1 MTDRVFRNADAT
13 AFGDRR
19 SDRQITGDRQ
29 RASRQRAAGTNDTC
43 CLCLRY
49 SCLPARSEAL
59 DVSKLQLNI
68 SLYPWFRAA
77 SDGHAWITVFFLYM
91 SQSLPLDQVI
101 ELSAVYYLSVFLLEV
116 PSGYFSDRIGR
127 RRTLLIAA
135 TALIAS
141 YCCFIFGAGFGWFA
155 AGQFLLAM
163 GIAMQSGT
171 DTAFHYDSLK
181 ALGRDS
187 EYAEREAK
195 AEQWGMVM
203 LAIATLSGGILGLID
218 LRLAYVFS
226 LFSATVMVL
235 LAWRFVEPVHADES
249 NAIPQSFARVV
260 WDCCLRLRDPVLG
273 WVFAVVI
280 VLYAMAHIVYEF
292 YQPYIT
298 VLQLPLLEASAYAPL
313 ISGVVIS
320 VSMFGGAIGARA
332 SMAWQMKLGLTG
344 VLAVAMLLQLGIVA
358 AMAVAVSPAVLALVC
373 LRNFPMSLVHAPV
386 RAAIAPRIERRQR
399 ATYLSIQG
407 LAERLFFALLLLL
420 LASGLQRG
428 APIAESTLMS
438 ILTVTLGIGL
448 ASAIVLFA
456 CSGRIRRALSGEPTG
471 D

>member
-1 MTDRVFRNADAT
+1 VPN
-13 AFGDRR
+13 
-19 SDRQITGDRQ
+19 
-29 RASRQRAAGTNDTC
+29 
-43 CLCLRY
+43 
-49 SCLPARSEAL
+49 
-59 DVSKLQLNI
+59 LQLNI
-68 SLYPWFRAA
+68 GLYPWFRAA

-135 TALIAS
+135 AAFIAS
-141 YCCFIFGAGFGWFA
+141 YVCFIVGAGYWWFA
-155 AGQFLLAM
+155 VGQFLLATGM
-163 GIAMQSGT
+163 AMQSGT

-181 ALGRDS
+181 TLGRES
-187 EYAEREAK
+187 EYAQREAK
-195 AEQWGMVM
+195 AEQWGLIM
-203 LAIATLSGGILGLID
+203 LAIATLSGGLLGMID

-226 LFSATVMVL
+226 LISASAMAL

-249 NAIPQSFARVV
+249 RAMQSFTRVV
-260 WDCCLRLRDPVLG
+260 GDCCLRLRDPVLG

-298 VLQLPLLEASAYAPL
+298 LLQLPALEASAYAPL

-320 VSMFGGAIGARA
+320 LSMFGGAIGARA
-332 SMAWQMKLGLTG
+332 SIAWELKLGLVG
-344 VLAVAMLLQLGIVA
+344 VLSVAMLIQLGIVA
-358 AMAVAVSPAVLALVC
+358 VMAIAVSPAVLALVC

-399 ATYLSIQG
+399 ATYLSLQG
-407 LAERLFFALLLLL
+407 LAERFFFALLLLL
-420 LASGLQRG
+420 LASGLERG
-428 APIAESTLMS
+428 APITESTLTS
-438 ILTVTLGIGL
+438 ILTATLWIGV
-448 ASAIVLFA
+448 ASTIVLFA
-456 CSGRIRRALSGEPTG
+456 FGGRIRRALPTKSSGK
-471 D
+471 

>member
-1 MTDRVFRNADAT
+1 VPN
-13 AFGDRR
+13 
-19 SDRQITGDRQ
+19 
-29 RASRQRAAGTNDTC
+29 
-43 CLCLRY
+43 
-49 SCLPARSEAL
+49 
-59 DVSKLQLNI
+59 LQLNI
-68 SLYPWFRAA
+68 GLYPWFRAA

-135 TALIAS
+135 AAFIAS
-141 YCCFIFGAGFGWFA
+141 YVCFIVGAGFWWFA
-155 AGQFLLAM
+155 AGQFLLATGM
-163 GIAMQSGT
+163 AMQSGT

-181 ALGRDS
+181 ALGRET
-187 EYAEREAK
+187 EYAQREAK
-195 AEQWGMVM
+195 AEQWGLIM
-203 LAIATLSGGILGLID
+203 LAIATLSGGLLGMID

-226 LFSATVMVL
+226 LISASAMAL

-249 NAIPQSFARVV
+249 TAIPQSFTRVV
-260 WDCCLRLRDPVLG
+260 WGCCLRLRDPVLG

-298 VLQLPLLEASAYAPL
+298 LLQLPLLEASAYAPL

-332 SMAWQMKLGLTG
+332 SIGWELKLGLVG
-344 VLAVAMLLQLGIVA
+344 VLSVAMLIQLGIVA
-358 AMAVAVSPAVLALVC
+358 VMAIAVSPAVLALVC

-386 RAAIAPRIERRQR
+386 RAAIAPRIERHQR
-399 ATYLSIQG
+399 ATYLSLQG
-407 LAERLFFALLLLL
+407 LAERFFFALLLLW
-420 LASGLQRG
+420 LAAGLEPG
-428 APIAESTLMS
+428 APIEESTLMS
-438 ILTVTLGIGL
+438 ILTATLWIGV
-448 ASAIVLFA
+448 ACAISLFA
-456 CSGRIRRALSGEPTG
+456 FSGRIRRALSSKPSL